1 MENAVSA
8 VCNEQIKV
16 IKKNSST
23 TIVSSGFPKFNWKC
37 NF

>member
-16 IKKNSST
+16 IKK
-23 TIVSSGFPKFNWKC
+23 
-37 NF
+37 